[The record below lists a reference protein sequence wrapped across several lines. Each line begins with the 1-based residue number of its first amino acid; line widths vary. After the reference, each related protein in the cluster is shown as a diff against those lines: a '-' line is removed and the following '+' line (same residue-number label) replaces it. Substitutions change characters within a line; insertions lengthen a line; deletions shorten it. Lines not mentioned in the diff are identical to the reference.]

1 MSIPKSPASRLKTS
15 VVTVCPGQKIRL
27 SEIDPDDTGSATKSK
42 ALERFPKLRA
52 EISLLQEKL
61 FAEHERSLLILFQA
75 MDTGGKDG
83 ALKALC
89 FGLNPA
95 GLEVARFKAPTQA
108 ELDHDFLWR
117 AHKVTPAK
125 GMIGIWNRSHYEDVL
140 IVRVHKLVPKKV
152 WKARYDQINRFE
164 EILSK
169 NGTTILKFMLHISK
183 DEQRKRLEA
192 RIENPKKRWKFSPA
206 DLKERGLWDDYQDAY
221 EDAIDFCASDCAPWY
236 VVPANHKWA
245 RNLAIVEVV
254 LRVLKTMKPRY
265 PKVLFNPARQST
277 DAINAGA

>member
-1 MSIPKSPASRLKTS
+1 
-15 VVTVCPGQKIRL
+15 
-27 SEIDPDDTGSATKSK
+27 
-42 ALERFPKLRA
+42 
-52 EISLLQEKL
+52 
-61 FAEHERSLLILFQA
+61 

-117 AHKVTPAK
+117 AHKVTPTK

-206 DLKERGLWDDYQDAY
+206 DLKERGLWDDYQGAY
-221 EDAIDFCASDCAPWY
+221 EDAINCCATDYAPWY

-254 LRVLKTMKPRY
+254 SRALRKMNPRY
-265 PKVLFNPARQST
+265 PKVRFDPAT
-277 DAINAGA
+277 ATID

>member
-1 MSIPKSPASRLKTS
+1 MVAGASRGQSVSQAQQHPRGSQIPARVAPDAPRRIFCWFPRLKTS

-42 ALERFPKLRA
+42 ALERFPKPRA

-117 AHKVTPAK
+117 AHKVTPAT

-140 IVRVHKLVPKKV
+140 IVRVHKLVPRKV
-152 WKARYDQINRFE
+152 WKAWYDQINRFD

-169 NGTTILKFMLHISK
+169 TGQPF
-183 DEQRKRLEA
+183 
-192 RIENPKKRWKFSPA
+192 
-206 DLKERGLWDDYQDAY
+206 
-221 EDAIDFCASDCAPWY
+221 
-236 VVPANHKWA
+236 
-245 RNLAIVEVV
+245 
-254 LRVLKTMKPRY
+254 
-265 PKVLFNPARQST
+265 
-277 DAINAGA
+277 